1 MAAADRRDRLGEL
14 ARLFLWL
21 GSVGF
26 GGPAAHLALME
37 EQVVR
42 RRGWLTPSEFV
53 DLVGLTNLIPGPNST
68 EMALAVGYRRAGLPG
83 LLTSGVSFIVPAAA
97 MTTALAWAYMRYGAL
112 PGVVTLLSGTGPAV
126 IAVMALGI
134 VRLGRTALARW
145 QQLAIAATV
154 AALSL
159 WGVNPVALLA
169 AAAIVGLGLGPG
181 GVAAATLVVTMGTQS
196 VVRALQSVST
206 SSTSAPDAHP
216 SLAAL
221 GGFFLEVGAVLYG
234 SGYVL
239 IAFLQR
245 LVSPLSWLSARQLA
259 DAVAAGQITPGP
271 VFTTATFIGYVIDGA
286 GGALVAT
293 VAIFLPA
300 FVLVAVLEPV
310 LAKRGISPRLRGFLD
325 AVNAAS
331 VGLLAAATIQ
341 LAGQW
346 LNRPS
351 TFLAAAIAAVAG
363 LAGFGAAWMILAGVC
378 TAFLLGL

>member
-21 GSVGF
+21 GIVGF
-26 GGPAAHLALME
+26 GGPAAHLTLME

-83 LLTSGVSFIVPAAA
+83 LLTCGISFIVPAAA
-97 MTTALAWAYMRYGAL
+97 MTTALAWAYVRYGAL
-112 PGVVTLLSGTGPAV
+112 PGVVSLLSGTGPAV

-134 VRLGRTALARW
+134 VRLGRTALVRW
-145 QQLAIAATV
+145 QQLAIAGTV
-154 AALSL
+154 IALSL
-159 WGVNPVALLA
+159 WGVNPIALLA
-169 AAAIVGLGLGPG
+169 GAAILGLGMGPRALA
-181 GVAAATLVVTMGTQS
+181 VATLIVTMGEQS
-196 VVRALQSVST
+196 VVRALQAVTT
-206 SSTSAPDAHP
+206 SSTSAPGAHP

-221 GGFFLEVGAVLYG
+221 GEFFLEVGSVLYG

-245 LVSPLSWLSARQLA
+245 LVSPLGWLSARQLA

-271 VFTTATFIGYVIDGA
+271 VFTTATFIGYVIDGC

-300 FVLVAVLEPV
+300 FVLVALLEPV
-310 LAKRGISPRLRGFLD
+310 IARRGISPRLRGFLD

-331 VGLLAAATIQ
+331 VGLLATATIQ

-346 LNRPS
+346 LDRPS
-351 TFLAAAIAAVAG
+351 TFVAAAAALVVG
-363 LAGFGAAWMILAGVC
+363 LTGVGAAWMILAGVV
-378 TAFLLGL
+378 TAFLLAL